1 MSCIVTCCL
10 VHIINHVCI
19 TAARFG
25 VPLQVSEEEKKA
37 ARAAKFGLPVTAAKP
52 QGNNNKSEN
61 KNKNGQKG
69 EKRKPEP
76 IAKRELTAVCF
87 FCSFHTLCIV

>member
-1 MSCIVTCCL
+1 MI
-10 VHIINHVCI
+10 HVYI

-52 QGNNNKSEN
+52 QGNNSKNDNKN
-61 KNKNGQKG
+61 NNKNGQKG

-76 IAKRELTAVCF
+76 IAKREPTAVCYPLF
-87 FCSFHTLCIV
+87 FHTLFIADSIFN